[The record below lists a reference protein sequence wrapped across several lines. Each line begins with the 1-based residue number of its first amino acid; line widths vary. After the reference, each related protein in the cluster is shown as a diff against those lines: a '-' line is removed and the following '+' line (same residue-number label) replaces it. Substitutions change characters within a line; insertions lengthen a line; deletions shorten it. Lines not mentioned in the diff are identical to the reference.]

1 MVKRQRD
8 EKRKEE
14 PKVAEMETNIQE
26 DYYVDELSDIIL
38 QKA

>member
-14 PKVAEMETNIQE
+14 PKVEEMETNIQE